1 LSQVA
6 TVALGSKTGA
16 RRGALVRQLFGR
28 WPTVLAIVALTAIVV
43 GVIFAPLIA
52 PYSPDSLDFSAIY
65 AGPSWHHLMGTDELG
80 RDLFSRMLYGGRYD
94 LIIASL
100 ASLIA
105 LVIGFAW
112 GAAAAIGA
120 GWLDNLLMRTADIS
134 MAIPGLVIALIL
146 VSAFGPSVLS
156 LTVVLG
162 VVLSPWVARVMRAA
176 IRNELNL
183 EYTTAAVVSCSTRPQ
198 LIAFEVLPNVT
209 GLILVQ
215 AAITAAN
222 VILLEATLAFVGL
235 GIQPPAA
242 SWGTLLQAGYND
254 DHYSIW
260 YGLFPGLV
268 IFIFILS
275 LNTIADHMQQ
285 ALDPRRRS

>member
-1 LSQVA
+1 M
-6 TVALGSKTGA
+6 
-16 RRGALVRQLFGR
+16 
-28 WPTVLAIVALTAIVV
+28 
-43 GVIFAPLIA
+43 IFAPLIA

-80 RDLFSRMLYGGRYD
+80 RDLFSRILFGGRYD

-100 ASLIA
+100 ATLIS

-156 LTVVLG
+156 LTIVLG
-162 VVLSPWVARVMRAA
+162 VVLCSLGGAGDAGGDPERVEPRVHDRRSRLLLEPAAAHRLRGPAERDRAR
-176 IRNELNL
+176 
-183 EYTTAAVVSCSTRPQ
+183 TRPGGDHCCQ
-198 LIAFEVLPNVT
+198 RDPARSDSRLCRSRHPTARRLL
-209 GLILVQ
+209 GD
-215 AAITAAN
+215 AACR
-222 VILLEATLAFVGL
+222 
-235 GIQPPAA
+235 PA
-242 SWGTLLQAGYND
+242 YND

-285 ALDPRRRS
+285 ALDPRRRG